1 MDIFDTLKLAG
12 GLSLFLFGMNVMS
25 EALERRA
32 EGSLKRLLARLTQ
45 NKTVGFLT
53 GLLVTAVIQS
63 SSAATVMVVGF
74 VNSGVMTLKQAINVI
89 MGANVGTTIT
99 AWLLSLSGIS
109 SDNLFIRMLKPTSFT
124 PILATAGILLFLFGK
139 NSNKKDSG
147 TILLG
152 FSTLMFGMDAMSGS
166 VAGLADVPAFQQM
179 FILFQNPLLGI
190 LVGAVLTA
198 VIQSSSAS
206 VGILQALASTG
217 QVSYGAA
224 MPIIMGQNIG
234 TCATAILSSF
244 GATKN
249 AKRAAVVHLSFNILG
264 TAILL
269 LAFLP
274 VSMFLKPPLLDQP
287 ATLFGIAL
295 THSAFNIVCTLLL
308 LPTSAL
314 LERLAVRLVPDSGKE
329 TAASELDERLLAT
342 PHIALDRCYTLVQEM
357 AEIST
362 NSLKSGIE
370 LLAWYDKQAAKKVRA
385 AEEKCDHYEDI
396 LGTYLVKLSSYQM
409 SDADSGNVSMML
421 KVIGDLE
428 RISDHS
434 IHILESAEELI
445 EKKIQ
450 FTEEAQKEL
459 AVLCSAVSEI
469 MTLACTAFVKNDL
482 DLSMNIEPLE
492 QVIDDLKEEMRNA
505 HVLRLKDGVCSI
517 ETGFIWLDLLTSL
530 ERAADH
536 CSNIAIC
543 IVDASKN
550 NMNLHR
556 SLSVMKEES
565 PYYKKQYAFYS
576 KKYTLSKTTG

>member
-45 NKTVGFLT
+45 SKTAGFLT
-53 GLLVTAVIQS
+53 GLIVTAVIQS

-74 VNSGVMTLKQAINVI
+74 VNSGVMTLKQAIHVI
-89 MGANVGTTIT
+89 MGANVGTTVT

-109 SDNLFIRMLKPTSFT
+109 SDNLLIRMLKPASFT

-152 FSTLMFGMDAMSGS
+152 FSTLMFGMDAMSSS
-166 VAGLADVPAFQQM
+166 VAGLAHVEAFQQM
-179 FILFQNPLLGI
+179 FILFQNPILGI
-190 LVGAVLTA
+190 LVGAALTA

-264 TAILL
+264 TVILL

-287 ATLFGIAL
+287 AALFGIAL

-370 LLAWYDKQAAKKVRA
+370 LLAEYDKQAAKEVRA

-469 MTLACTAFVKNDL
+469 MTLACTALVKNDL

-576 KKYTLSKTTG
+576 KKYTLPKTTG